1 MDSSS
6 NRAECEQSI
15 NIHKQIVEFYE
26 VTINTGG
33 RRSQRKIPLNSYRLL
48 KEDVPITTKQQ
59 LGSNLWKWSY
69 LLTLVANATHAFG
82 KKKMTLMRMSE
93 IVGLI
98 LSETAKIR
106 GDEHYRIVYMIP
118 GILKKLSDIGI
129 FTREAESRKQF
140 CSQLST
146 RIKKIATILDKA
158 DDGRNRWRRAITNMK
173 KKLTKISNNCALYLC
188 LHADEMARR
197 LIIYSVAQVLLKT
210 MSCLDKMT
218 PTPQT
223 PQPFSSKTTKGQQTK
238 EATPPKYRP
247 KNKKKS
253 RKKMF

>member
-15 NIHKQIVEFYE
+15 NIHTQIEEFYM

-33 RRSQRKIPLNSYRLL
+33 RRSQRQIPLNSYRLL

-59 LGSNLWKWSY
+59 LGSNLWKWNC

-82 KKKMTLMRMSE
+82 YKKMTLLKMSE
-93 IVGLI
+93 IVALV
-98 LSETAKIR
+98 LKETAKIR
-106 GDEHYRIVYMIP
+106 GDEHYWIVYMIP
-118 GILKKLSDIGI
+118 GILKKMSDIGI

-197 LIIYSVAQVLLKT
+197 LIINAVAQILIKT
-210 MSCLDKMT
+210 MSCLDQMT
-218 PTPQT
+218 PTPGT
-223 PQPFSSKTTKGQQTK
+223 PEPSASKTKEDEKTK

-247 KNKKKS
+247 KTKKKS
-253 RKKMF
+253 RKRMF